1 MEIEPFIK
9 LALDKTI
16 VFFKFL
22 RNFQKPSV
30 VGTIEAPI
38 TYNGKTLYP
47 VYLTFKPGSGKFFF
61 HRIKCN
67 CTMYLPNV
75 PYSRY
80 RAWTTETGEVSYYP
94 AKLAPNPYIRTIT
107 LSKNDGCAH
116 QLFFVDPGENK
127 VIEFVVDEGKT
138 GWFQV
143 TMTWSQSVA

>member
-9 LALDKTI
+9 LALDKFT

-22 RNFQKPSV
+22 SNFQKPSV
-30 VGTIEAPI
+30 DGTIEEPI
-38 TYNGKTLYP
+38 THDGKTLYP

-67 CTMYLPNV
+67 CTMYLPNT
-75 PYSRY
+75 PYSPSRIW
-80 RAWTTETGEVSYYP
+80 AAGLQQISYFP
-94 AKLAPNPYIRTIT
+94 GKLAPNPYIRTIT
-107 LSKNDGCAH
+107 LSKDDGYAY